1 MSTRIRSF
9 RLGAI
14 AATLIA
20 IGADAPPQTID
31 AGGMTFQ
38 APASWKSS
46 KPSSTMRRAQL
57 KVDPAEGDPEPAEL
71 VVFAF
76 PGGAGTVEAN
86 VSRWQSQFK
95 DKDGKPPKIESKTIK
110 GKNVEVIRVET
121 GGHFVA
127 PEFPGS
133 PKLLEQ
139 AGLPPAGGDRP
150 DSVDGLLLQDD
161 RPREDDGRRRGR
173 FRPPDRLDHGRGGW
187 REVSPLAGRGRRG
200 NRPRAGA

>member
-1 MSTRIRSF
+1 MSTRIGSF

-20 IGADAPPQTID
+20 IGADAPPQTVD

-57 KVDPAEGDPEPAEL
+57 KVDKAEGDPEPAEL

-76 PGGAGTVEAN
+76 PGVAGTVEDN

-95 DKDGKPPKIESKTIK
+95 DKDGKPPKIETKTMK
-110 GKNVEVIRVET
+110 GKNVDVIRVET
-121 GGHFVA
+121 GGHYVA

-133 PKLLEQ
+133 SKLMNKPDFHLLGAIVQTPSTGYYLKMIGPDKTMAAAE
-139 AGLPPAGGDRP
+139 AG
-150 DSVDGLLLQDD
+150 
-161 RPREDDGRRRGR
+161 
-173 FRPPDRLDHGRGGW
+173 FDRLIASITVAEDGGK
-187 REVSPLAGRGRRG
+187 
-200 NRPRAGA
+200 

>member
-1 MSTRIRSF
+1 MSTRIQSF
-9 RLGAI
+9 RLGAM

-57 KVDPAEGDPEPAEL
+57 KVDPTEGDPEPAEL

-86 VSRWQSQFK
+86 VGRWQSQFK
-95 DKDGKPPKIESKTIK
+95 DKDGKPPEIESKKTK

-127 PEFPGS
+127 PESPGS
-133 PKLLEQ
+133 PKLLNK
-139 AGLPPAGGDRP
+139 P
-150 DSVDGLLLQDD
+150 DFHLLGAIVQTPSTGYYFKMIGPEKTMAAAEAD
-161 RPREDDGRRRGR
+161 
-173 FRPPDRLDHGRGGW
+173 FDRLIASITVAEEG
-187 REVSPLAGRGRRG
+187 EK
-200 NRPRAGA
+200 

>member
-1 MSTRIRSF
+1 MSTRIRGF

-14 AATLIA
+14 AVALIA
-20 IGADAPPQTID
+20 IGADAPPQTIE

-86 VSRWQSQFK
+86 VSRWQAQFK
-95 DKDGKPPKIESKTIK
+95 DKDGKPPKIVSKTIK

-127 PEFPGS
+127 PESPGS
-133 PKLLEQ
+133 PKLLNKPDFHLLGAIVQTPSTGYFFKMIGPEKTMAAAE
-139 AGLPPAGGDRP
+139 AG
-150 DSVDGLLLQDD
+150 
-161 RPREDDGRRRGR
+161 
-173 FRPPDRLDHGRGGW
+173 FDRLITSITVAADGGK
-187 REVSPLAGRGRRG
+187 
-200 NRPRAGA
+200 

>member
-1 MSTRIRSF
+1 MSTQIRNF

-14 AATLIA
+14 AATLLA

-46 KPSSTMRRAQL
+46 KPSMTMRRAQL
-57 KVDPAEGDPEPAEL
+57 KVDPAQGDPEAAEL

-76 PGGAGTVEAN
+76 PGGAGTVEDN
-86 VSRWQSQFK
+86 VNRWQGQFK
-95 DKDGKPPKIESKTIK
+95 DKDGKPPRVERKTIK
-110 GKNVEVIRVET
+110 GKNVEVFRVET

-133 PKLLEQ
+133 PKLMNKPDFHLLGAIVQTPSTGYFLKMIGPDKTMAAAE
-139 AGLPPAGGDRP
+139 AGFDSLISSITVAADGGK
-150 DSVDGLLLQDD
+150 
-161 RPREDDGRRRGR
+161 
-173 FRPPDRLDHGRGGW
+173 
-187 REVSPLAGRGRRG
+187 
-200 NRPRAGA
+200 

>member
-1 MSTRIRSF
+1 MDTRIRGLC
-9 RLGAI
+9 LGAI
-14 AATLIA
+14 ATMWIA

-76 PGGAGTVEAN
+76 PGGAGTVEDN
-86 VSRWQSQFK
+86 VSRWQGQFK
-95 DKDGKPPKIESKTIK
+95 DKDGKLPKVESKTIK

-121 GGHFVA
+121 GGNFVA

-133 PKLLEQ
+133 PKLMNK
-139 AGLPPAGGDRP
+139 P
-150 DSVDGLLLQDD
+150 DFHLLGAIVQTPSTGYFFKMIGPDKTMAAAEAD
-161 RPREDDGRRRGR
+161 
-173 FRPPDRLDHGRGGW
+173 FDRLITSIVVEEGGK
-187 REVSPLAGRGRRG
+187 
-200 NRPRAGA
+200 

>member
-14 AATLIA
+14 AATLLA

-38 APASWKSS
+38 APASWKSN

-57 KVDPAEGDPEPAEL
+57 KVVQVEGDSEPAEL

-121 GGHFVA
+121 GGQYVA
-127 PEFPGS
+127 AEFPGS
-133 PKLLEQ
+133 PKMVNKPNFHLLGAIVQTPSTGYFFKMIGPDKTMTAAE
-139 AGLPPAGGDRP
+139 AGFDSLITSITVAEDGGK
-150 DSVDGLLLQDD
+150 
-161 RPREDDGRRRGR
+161 
-173 FRPPDRLDHGRGGW
+173 
-187 REVSPLAGRGRRG
+187 
-200 NRPRAGA
+200 

>member
-14 AATLIA
+14 AATLLA

-38 APASWKSS
+38 APASWKSN

-57 KVDPAEGDPEPAEL
+57 KVVPVEGDSEPAEL
-71 VVFAF
+71 VVTGFAR
-76 PGGAGTVEAN
+76 GAGTVEQN
-86 VSRWQSQFK
+86 VSRWQGMFK
-95 DKDGKPPKIESKTIK
+95 DKDGKPPKIETKTIK

-121 GGHFVA
+121 GGNFVA

-133 PKLLEQ
+133 PKLMNKPDFHLLGAIVQTPSTGYYLKMIGPEKTMAAAE
-139 AGLPPAGGDRP
+139 AG
-150 DSVDGLLLQDD
+150 
-161 RPREDDGRRRGR
+161 
-173 FRPPDRLDHGRGGW
+173 FDRLITSITVAADGGK
-187 REVSPLAGRGRRG
+187 
-200 NRPRAGA
+200 

>member
-1 MSTRIRSF
+1 MSTQIRNF

-14 AATLIA
+14 AATLLA

-57 KVDPAEGDPEPAEL
+57 KVDKAAGDPEPAEL

-76 PGGAGTVEAN
+76 PGGAGTVKDN

-95 DKDGKPPKIESKTIK
+95 DKDGKPPEIESKTLK

-121 GGHFVA
+121 GGHYLA

-133 PKLLEQ
+133 PKLLNKPDFHLLGAIVQTPSTGYFLKMIGPDKTMAAAE
-139 AGLPPAGGDRP
+139 AGFDHLITSITLAEDGGK
-150 DSVDGLLLQDD
+150 
-161 RPREDDGRRRGR
+161 
-173 FRPPDRLDHGRGGW
+173 
-187 REVSPLAGRGRRG
+187 
-200 NRPRAGA
+200 

>member
-1 MSTRIRSF
+1 MSMRIQGF
-9 RLGAI
+9 RPWAI
-14 AATLIA
+14 AATLLA

-46 KPSSTMRRAQL
+46 KPSMTMRRAQL

-76 PGGAGTVEAN
+76 PGGAGTVEDN
-86 VSRWQSQFK
+86 VNRWQGQFK
-95 DKDGKPPKIESKTIK
+95 DKDGKPPRVERKTIK

-121 GGHFVA
+121 GGNFVA

-133 PKLLEQ
+133 PKFVNKPDFHLLGAIVQTPSTGYYFKMIGPEKTM
-139 AGLPPAGGDRP
+139 AAAEAD
-150 DSVDGLLLQDD
+150 
-161 RPREDDGRRRGR
+161 
-173 FRPPDRLDHGRGGW
+173 FDRLITSITVAKGG
-187 REVSPLAGRGRRG
+187 G
-200 NRPRAGA
+200 N